1 MDFKNYS
8 EGSEKWENQIAFD
21 LIYMFLN
28 NNTICNLHDKHGQ
41 EIMPFHYVFYF
52 YFSHE
57 PNLQENKNQMG
68 HKIFY
73 LINIM
78 NT

>member
-8 EGSEKWENQIAFD
+8 EGPEQWENQTAFD

-41 EIMPFHYVFYF
+41 EIMTFH
-52 YFSHE
+52 
-57 PNLQENKNQMG
+57 
-68 HKIFY
+68 
-73 LINIM
+73 
-78 NT
+78 